1 MCSVKSNFKCFCKT
15 PVSSWFILSL
25 EYLMRLDGNP
35 FFQQNMNIIS
45 PTYKLYNTRTS
56 LKFSCNLQNV
66 LVQMLVGKLPLIK
79 GIKPLNWMHKKSG
92 VKLNLSF
99 SQQLS
104 PLLSQTK
111 QKSNK
116 KKRCVVVVYHQSD
129 IFNFIKPTTLISY
142 TNIIFKWM

>member
-1 MCSVKSNFKCFCKT
+1 MCSVKSNIKCFCKT
-15 PVSSWFILSL
+15 PVSSSFILSL

-56 LKFSCNLQNV
+56 LKFSYNLQDV

-142 TNIIFKWM
+142 TNIKFKWM

>member
-1 MCSVKSNFKCFCKT
+1 
-15 PVSSWFILSL
+15 
-25 EYLMRLDGNP
+25 
-35 FFQQNMNIIS
+35 
-45 PTYKLYNTRTS
+45 
-56 LKFSCNLQNV
+56 
-66 LVQMLVGKLPLIK
+66 
-79 GIKPLNWMHKKSG
+79 MHKKSG

-142 TNIIFKWM
+142 TNIKFK